1 MIIKYYQ
8 KILIIFQW
16 VNFTYKSLCVMLKY
30 FFFLLYKE
38 GNMNLMSLRK
48 VIAWITL
55 CYMY

>member
-16 VNFTYKSLCVMLKY
+16 VNFTYKSLCVILKY
-30 FFFLLYKE
+30 FYFLLYKE
-38 GNMNLMSLRK
+38 GNMNLISLRK